1 MKKSKDWVR
10 QEDLDEKLD
19 EFVEEMGG
27 IPPGMKP
34 NEIADRLGLTA
45 NGEFYRKFRDWKR
58 RRDAKADLP
67 DLAIPEQAR
76 TELEGVLAETRELV
90 MDQFVRVVRSVAGDI
105 DRTANLRVKGAE
117 RRATE
122 CEADTE
128 NVLERWNETER
139 DLEFARKRALS
150 AERDAEKLRR
160 EVDRL
165 RGQLDERAR
174 QLAEARTAAASVNI
188 KGRQGDVG
196 QNDSGNHRSSKEGGG
211 LVNPPADQADVGKEA
226 LSVSEPS
233 SSEPEEREPSGSAK
247 SSTNEDDGHQVH
259 QAELS
264 LDSASLPAKGEARD
278 GEND

>member
-19 EFVEEMGG
+19 EFVEELGG

-34 NEIADRLGLTA
+34 NEIADRLGLNA
-45 NGEFYRKFRDWKR
+45 NGDFYCKFRDWKR
-58 RRDAKADLP
+58 RRDAEADLP
-67 DLAIPEQAR
+67 DLEIPEEAR
-76 TELEGVLAETRELV
+76 RELEGVLAETRELV
-90 MDQFVRVVRSVAGDI
+90 IDHFVRVVRSVAGDI
-105 DRTANLRVKGAE
+105 DRMATLRVKAAE

-122 CEADTE
+122 SEADTE
-128 NVLERWNETER
+128 NVLERWNDTER
-139 DLEFARKRALS
+139 DLEVARERAVS
-150 AERDAEKLRR
+150 ADREAEKLRR

-174 QLAEARTAAASVNI
+174 QLAEARAEAASVNI
-188 KGRQGDVG
+188 KGRQGDIG
-196 QNDSGNHRSSKEGGG
+196 QSDSGKPRSGEEGSG
-211 LVNPPADQADVGKEA
+211 LANAPAVPADAGREA
-226 LSVSEPS
+226 PSVSEPS
-233 SSEPEEREPSGSAK
+233 SSEPGKCGPSGSAK

>member
-1 MKKSKDWVR
+1 MKKSKNWVR

-19 EFVEEMGG
+19 GFVEEMGG

-58 RRDAKADLP
+58 RRDAEADLP
-67 DLAIPEQAR
+67 ALEIPEEAR
-76 TELEGVLAETRELV
+76 IELESVLAETHDLV

-105 DRTANLRVKGAE
+105 DRTATLRVRAAE
-117 RRATE
+117 RRAAD

-139 DLEFARKRALS
+139 DLEVARERALS
-150 AERDAEKLRR
+150 AEREAEKLRR

-174 QLAEARTAAASVNI
+174 QLAEARADAASGNI
-188 KGRQGDVG
+188 KGRKGDVG
-196 QNDSGNHRSSKEGGG
+196 ESDSGKPRSGMEGGS
-211 LVNPPADQADVGKEA
+211 LARPPAHPAEVGEEVSSA
-226 LSVSEPS
+226 SEPS
-233 SSEPEEREPSGSAK
+233 SSEPEKCGPSGSAK
-247 SSTNEDDGHQVH
+247 SSSNEDDGHQVH

-264 LDSASLPAKGEARD
+264 LDSASLPGKWEARD